1 MYKLRARRVAFLGVM
16 TALALIL
23 SYVESLVPLPVV
35 GVKLG
40 LANLVTLFILYR
52 RRAREAILVTA
63 VRISLTALL
72 FGSLLS
78 LFYSFM
84 GAAASLAVTLLLKRI
99 KIFSTVGVS
108 IGGSVF
114 HNLGQLAAAVIILG
128 ESTLFYLPLLLV
140 SGVVMGTV
148 IGLLGTLLIRKIP
161 SLPL

>member
-148 IGLLGTLLIRKIP
+148 IGLLATLLIRKIP

>member
-1 MYKLRARRVAFLGVM
+1 MYKVRARRVAFLGVM

-40 LANLVTLFILYR
+40 LANLVTLFLLYR
-52 RRAREAILVTA
+52 GRAYEVILVTA
-63 VRISLTALL
+63 VRIALTSLL

-84 GAAASLAVTLLLKRI
+84 GATASLAVTLLLKRT
-99 KIFSTVGVS
+99 KIFSSIGVS
-108 IGGSVF
+108 VGGAVF

-128 ESTLFYLPLLLV
+128 ESTVFYLPLLLV

-148 IGLLGTLLIRKIP
+148 IGLLAALLIQKVP
-161 SLPL
+161 SIL